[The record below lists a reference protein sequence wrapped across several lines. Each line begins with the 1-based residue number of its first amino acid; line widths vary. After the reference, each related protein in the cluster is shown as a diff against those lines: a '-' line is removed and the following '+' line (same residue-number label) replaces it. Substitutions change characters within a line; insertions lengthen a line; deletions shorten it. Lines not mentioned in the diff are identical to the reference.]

1 MTAKKRPHATTQPK
15 SAGKKSTS
23 KKEPVTLTA
32 PKKGDH
38 NREHARSNTRTES
51 KLQKCLTLLR
61 SVDGATIEQLMV
73 ATAWQAHSVRG
84 FLAGTV
90 KKKLGLKLDSKKA
103 EDGVRRYFIVKT
115 EA

>member
-38 NREHARSNTRTES
+38 NLGHARWHAGTES

-61 SVDGATIEQLMV
+61 SADGATIEELMV

-90 KKKLGLKLDSKKA
+90 KKKLGLNLESKKA